1 LNEGNNSIETKVW
14 GDFVL
19 GPNPDEAR
27 KEYLD
32 NIDGQ
37 AERIQYK
44 VDRNSLTWKAVK
56 QHIEELVATDY
67 MGTLR
72 NRSADHGQNQYAKGA
87 MDALDS
93 LLSFG
98 GEEV

>member
-56 QHIEELVATDY
+56 QEAKRLGDMDY
-67 MGTLR
+67 MNTLR
-72 NRSADHGQNQYAKGA
+72 NRNEDHGRTQYARGA
-87 MDALDS
+87 MDALDC
-93 LLSFG
+93 LLRFG
-98 GEEV
+98 GEDV